1 MGAIAVDERPT
12 DVTPTAVGARKER
25 SDKGKSKLS
34 PEERAAKLNA
44 RAEVILADARAAAQD
59 RIRAK
64 AGKLLARAHEALQD
78 AQVLMA
84 PIDAEKAGAL
94 ETLAMQVDG
103 LELGA

>member
-1 MGAIAVDERPT
+1 MDERPT
-12 DVTPTAVGARKER
+12 NVEPTETKTRRTR
-25 SDKGKSKLS
+25 SDKGAPRGPKLTA
-34 PEERAAKLNA
+34 EERAARLNA

-103 LELGA
+103 LELGE